1 MYNVVLYDREDCM
14 DKLKVRDIMSTDLV
28 TLKEDDDLGLAENV
42 MRFGRIRHLPV
53 VKSGK
58 LVGLVTHRD
67 ILRAQISSL
76 ADLPLEER
84 NELKLSI
91 PASEIM
97 KKDVETIS
105 PDETVL
111 DAAKILKENKYG
123 CLPVVNNRKLIGI
136 ITEADFIDLVIR
148 ALENQ

>member
-1 MYNVVLYDREDCM
+1 MYNGVLFNREDSM
-14 DKLKVRDIMSTDLV
+14 QRLKVRDIMSTDLV

-53 VKSGK
+53 VKNGK

-67 ILRAQISSL
+67 ILRAQVSTL
-76 ADLPLEER
+76 ADLPLEDR

-97 KKDVETIS
+97 KKDIETIG
-105 PDETVL
+105 PDESVL
-111 DAAKILKENKYG
+111 EAAKILKENKYG
-123 CLPVVNNRKLIGI
+123 CLPVVNNRKLVGI

-148 ALENQ
+148 ALEN

>member
-1 MYNVVLYDREDCM
+1 ME
-14 DKLKVRDIMSTDLV
+14 KLKVRDIMSTDLV

-53 VKSGK
+53 VTNGK

-67 ILRAQISSL
+67 ILRAQVSSL
-76 ADLPLEER
+76 ADLPLEDR

-91 PASEIM
+91 PAREIM
-97 KKDVETIS
+97 KKDIETIS

>member
-1 MYNVVLYDREDCM
+1 MNR
-14 DKLKVRDIMSTDLV
+14 LKVRDIMSTDLV
-28 TLKEDDDLGLAENV
+28 TLKQDDDLGLAENV

-53 VKSGK
+53 VNSGK

-91 PASEIM
+91 PAKEIM

-123 CLPVVNNRKLIGI
+123 CLPVVNSRKLIGI

-148 ALENQ
+148 ALENP

>member
-1 MYNVVLYDREDCM
+1 MK
-14 DKLKVRDIMSTDLV
+14 KLKVRDIMSTDLV
-28 TLKEDDDLGLAENV
+28 TLKENDDLGLAENV

-53 VKSGK
+53 VTKGK
-58 LVGLVTHRD
+58 LVGLITHRD

-76 ADLPLEER
+76 ADLPMEER
-84 NELKLSI
+84 NQLKLSI

-97 KKDVETIS
+97 KKDVDTIG
-105 PDETVL
+105 PDESVL
-111 DAAKILKENKYG
+111 EAAKILKEHKYG
-123 CLPVVNNRKLIGI
+123 CLPVVNDRKLVGI

>member
-1 MYNVVLYDREDCM
+1 MQR
-14 DKLKVRDIMSTDLV
+14 LKVRDIMSSDLV

-53 VKSGK
+53 VKNGK

-67 ILRAQISSL
+67 ILSAQVSSL
-76 ADLPLEER
+76 ADLSVEDI

-97 KKDVETIS
+97 KKDVETVS
-105 PDETVL
+105 PEDPVL
-111 DAAKILKENKYG
+111 KAASILKRNKYG
-123 CLPVVNNRKLIGI
+123 CLPVVNDRKLIGI

-148 ALENQ
+148 ALEN

>member
-1 MYNVVLYDREDCM
+1 ME
-14 DKLKVRDIMSTDLV
+14 KLKVRDIMSTDLV

-53 VKSGK
+53 VNKGK

-67 ILRAQISSL
+67 ILRAQVSSL
-76 ADLPLEER
+76 AEIPLEER

-91 PASEIM
+91 PAREIM
-97 KKDVETIS
+97 KKDIETIS

-148 ALENQ
+148 ALDNP

>member
-1 MYNVVLYDREDCM
+1 MRR
-14 DKLKVRDIMSTDLV
+14 LKVRDIMSIDLV
-28 TLKEDDDLGLAENV
+28 TLKEGDDLGLAENV

-53 VKSGK
+53 VNAGK

-67 ILRAQISSL
+67 ILRAQVSSL

-84 NELKLSI
+84 DQIKVSI

-97 KKDVETIS
+97 KKDVETIG

-111 DAAKILKENKYG
+111 DAAKILKANKYG

-148 ALENQ
+148 ALQDL

>member
-1 MYNVVLYDREDCM
+1 MQR
-14 DKLKVRDIMSTDLV
+14 LKVRDIMSTDLV

-53 VKSGK
+53 VKNGK

-67 ILRAQISSL
+67 ILSAQVSSL
-76 ADLPLEER
+76 ADISVEDV
-84 NELKLSI
+84 NELKVSI

-97 KKDVETIS
+97 KKDVETVG
-105 PDETVL
+105 PDDPVL
-111 DAAKILKENKYG
+111 KAAKILKRNKYG
-123 CLPVVNNRKLIGI
+123 CLPVVNDSKLVGI

-148 ALENQ
+148 ALEN

>member
-1 MYNVVLYDREDCM
+1 MQR
-14 DKLKVRDIMSTDLV
+14 LKVSDIMSTDLV

-53 VKSGK
+53 VNKGK

-67 ILRAQISSL
+67 ILSAQVSSL
-76 ADLPLEER
+76 ADISVEDI

-97 KKDVETIS
+97 KKDIETVG
-105 PDETVL
+105 PDEPVL
-111 DAAKILKENKYG
+111 KAARILKKNKYG
-123 CLPVVNNRKLIGI
+123 CLPVVNDRKLVGI

-148 ALENQ
+148 ALEN

>member
-1 MYNVVLYDREDCM
+1 ME
-14 DKLKVRDIMSTDLV
+14 KLKVRDIMSTDLV

-53 VKSGK
+53 VTNGK

-67 ILRAQISSL
+67 ILRAQVSSL
-76 ADLPLEER
+76 ADLPLEDR

-91 PASEIM
+91 PAREIM
-97 KKDVETIS
+97 KKDIETIG

>member
-1 MYNVVLYDREDCM
+1 MQR
-14 DKLKVRDIMSTDLV
+14 LKVRDIMSSDLV

-53 VKSGK
+53 VKNGK

-67 ILRAQISSL
+67 ILSAQVSSL
-76 ADLPLEER
+76 ADLSVEDI

-97 KKDVETIS
+97 KKDVETVS
-105 PDETVL
+105 PEDPVL
-111 DAAKILKENKYG
+111 KAARILKRNKYG
-123 CLPVVNNRKLIGI
+123 CLPVVNDRKLIGI

-148 ALENQ
+148 ALEN

>member
-1 MYNVVLYDREDCM
+1 MN
-14 DKLKVRDIMSTDLV
+14 KLKVRDIMSTDLV

-53 VKSGK
+53 VTSGK

-76 ADLPLEER
+76 ADLPLAER
-84 NELKLSI
+84 NEIKLSI
-91 PASEIM
+91 PAREIM

-111 DAAKILKENKYG
+111 GAAKILKENKYG
-123 CLPVVNNRKLIGI
+123 CLPVVNSNKLIGI

>member
-1 MYNVVLYDREDCM
+1 ME
-14 DKLKVRDIMSTDLV
+14 KLKVRDIMSTDLV

-53 VKSGK
+53 VTNGK

-67 ILRAQISSL
+67 ILRAQVSSL
-76 ADLPLEER
+76 ADLPLEDR

-97 KKDVETIS
+97 KKDIETIN

-123 CLPVVNNRKLIGI
+123 CLPVVNNRKLVGI

-148 ALENQ
+148 ALDNP

>member
-1 MYNVVLYDREDCM
+1 ME
-14 DKLKVRDIMSTDLV
+14 KLKVKDIMSTDLV
-28 TLKEDDDLGLAENV
+28 TLKEDDDLGLAENA

-53 VKSGK
+53 VNTGK

-76 ADLPLEER
+76 VDIPMDER
-84 NELKLSI
+84 DQIKLSI

-97 KKDVETIS
+97 KKDVETVS
-105 PDETVL
+105 ADETVL
-111 DAAKILKENKYG
+111 DAAKILKKHKYG
-123 CLPVVNNRKLIGI
+123 CLPVVNNHELIGI

-148 ALENQ
+148 ALVNQ